1 MAFRAARDL
10 EDPRYAGL
18 GLVEHWSR
26 GAGCLRFSTGS
37 ATGAVTQRGPR
48 WFGQPVPIRSSPI
61 CCPILWYFL
70 LGTVG
75 LTYFDTHFAFGWT
88 GVIKSVVFTLLMLAF
103 ASMLTRARI
112 RLQL

>member
-1 MAFRAARDL
+1 MPAWVLWNIGAAVLAFT
-10 EDPRYAGL
+10 L
-18 GLVEHWSR
+18 GLDWPAPPLD
-26 GAGCLRFSTGS
+26 GPPGS
-37 ATGAVTQRGPR
+37 PR
-48 WFGQPVPIRSSPI
+48 RSNTLLTYLLPD
-61 CCPILWYFL
+61 LWYFL

-75 LTYFDTHFAFGWT
+75 LTYFDTHFALGWA